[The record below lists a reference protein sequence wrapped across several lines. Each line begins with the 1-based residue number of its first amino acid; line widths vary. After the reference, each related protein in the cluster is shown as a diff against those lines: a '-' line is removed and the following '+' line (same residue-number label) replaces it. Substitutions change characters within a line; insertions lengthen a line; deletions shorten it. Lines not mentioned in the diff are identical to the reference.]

1 MKINNDSEAGLYHRH
16 HQIPLTDLSLG
27 RDGNPWRVVRPTL
40 MTLNTSNS
48 TYSSVMPTMEADRQL
63 SRISSVTC
71 RGHSEIMRGDTTCQW
86 ICFSRRCVGSLVC
99 TDFVCDL
106 NYLPKVHLKYFFP
119 CTKHAS
125 HVRACILH
133 LKRLCK

>member
-1 MKINNDSEAGLYHRH
+1 MEINNDSEAGLYHRL

-63 SRISSVTC
+63 SRISSVTY
-71 RGHSEIMRGDTTCQW
+71 RGHSGVMWGDGYNLSVDLLQQTLCGVP
-86 ICFSRRCVGSLVC
+86 SVHGLCV
-99 TDFVCDL
+99 
-106 NYLPKVHLKYFFP
+106 
-119 CTKHAS
+119 
-125 HVRACILH
+125 
-133 LKRLCK
+133 